1 MFNGNINNKHYTDP
15 DSYYRDLNEL
25 AKANKSYTASCS
37 WSTEN
42 SNEKTTSAVT
52 NKSKD
57 SVAKFIEDNLYDFD
71 KMYEK
76 YQDALDKDI
85 FIEAIKD
92 NTPWC
97 MPEEQINRLKN
108 FSEKELDMIGNILCK
123 KAQTLDLEK
132 KNNTARIA
140 NIDSCYENLNK
151 KREQLYNELKEL
163 NSKINNMLKNREE
176 YERNEVMHNFL
187 DSAYENFDKVL
198 CDVYPEHKDTCQPEK
213 PEANSTEVAPPT
225 IEDILLGFKNLYSK
239 FLA

>member
-15 DSYYRDLNEL
+15 DEYYRDLNEL

-42 SNEKTTSAVT
+42 FNEKTTPVEED
-52 NKSKD
+52 KSKD

-71 KMYEK
+71 KVYEK
-76 YQDALDKDI
+76 YQDALDKDD
-85 FIEAIKD
+85 FIKAIKA

-97 MPEEQINRLKN
+97 MPEEQIKRLKN
-108 FSEKELDMIGNILCK
+108 FSEKELDEIGDILCK
-123 KAQTLDLEK
+123 KAQTLDIEK
-132 KNNTARIA
+132 KNNTTRIA

-151 KREQLYNELKEL
+151 KREKLYNELKEL
-163 NSKINNMLKNREE
+163 NSKISYMLKNREE
-176 YERNEVMHNFL
+176 YERNEVMHCFL

-198 CDVYPEHKDTCQPEK
+198 CDVYPEPKDTCQCEK
-213 PEANSTEVAPPT
+213 HETNDTEVTPPT

>member
-1 MFNGNINNKHYTDP
+1 MFNGNINNKHYTNP
-15 DSYYRDLNEL
+15 DEYYRDLNEL

-42 SNEKTTSAVT
+42 SNEKTAPAVE

-71 KMYEK
+71 GVYEK
-76 YQDALDKDI
+76 YQNALDKED
-85 FIEAIKD
+85 FIKAIKA

-97 MPEEQINRLKN
+97 MAEEQVNRLKN
-108 FSEKELDMIGNILCK
+108 FSEKELDMIGDILCK

-132 KNNTARIA
+132 KHNTARIA

-151 KREQLYNELKEL
+151 QREQIYNKLKEL
-163 NSKINNMLKNREE
+163 NSKINEMLKNREE
-176 YERNEVMHNFL
+176 YERNEVMHCFL
-187 DSAYENFDKVL
+187 DSAYENLDKVL
-198 CDVYPEHKDTCQPEK
+198 CDIYPAPKETCQCEK
-213 PEANSTEVAPPT
+213 PEASDTAVTPPT
-225 IEDILLGFKNLYSK
+225 IEDILLGFKNLYNK